1 MGRDSLL
8 LLPLLSLLPLLLL
21 LLVLLRTLTCCHDVV
36 MLVYTEDGMENGDGQ
51 DAGQG
56 RGTLRQAMTTIA
68 TATTM
73 MMVYSIMFR

>member
-1 MGRDSLL
+1 MILYDFITAGERGAQ
-8 LLPLLSLLPLLLL
+8 
-21 LLVLLRTLTCCHDVV
+21 
-36 MLVYTEDGMENGDGQ
+36 DGD
-51 DAGQG
+51 QG